1 MPSTALRKQ
10 LMGNVHNLV
19 VKVGTAVLT
28 GSDGQLN
35 HRLIARLSGQI
46 ARLNERG
53 VKVTL
58 VSSGAIG
65 AGMRRAGLASR
76 PRSIPMLQATAAV
89 GQPLL
94 MSLYQKTLA
103 KYDLHVG
110 QILVTRADFEQ
121 RSRYVKISNTI
132 AALHRLHAIPII
144 NENDTVAVD
153 EIDRFADNDTIA
165 AMVTN
170 LLKADLMVILTVVDG
185 LLDGDGRLVDLV
197 SSVDQQVRDMVRAE
211 KSTLGSGGMRSKLG
225 AVKMVTDAGEGAV
238 IAGGRAPN
246 VLLRLLDGERVGTI
260 FAPSTRRLSARQRW
274 ISQAVRPTGSLM
286 LDAGAAEAVRNN
298 GKSLLARGIIDVE
311 GTFERGAIVRVT
323 DPHGQTIAHG
333 VSNYSRGELDKI
345 KGLKSSEISAVLGR
359 QAFDEAVHRDNM
371 VLAIG

>member
-1 MPSTALRKQ
+1 MPSTVLRKQ
-10 LMGNVHNLV
+10 LMANVRNLV

-28 GSDGQLN
+28 GNDGQLN
-35 HRLIARLSGQI
+35 RGLIAHIAQQL

-65 AGMRRAGLASR
+65 AGMRRAGLPSR
-76 PRSIPMLQATAAV
+76 PRSLPMLQATAAV

-103 KYDLHVG
+103 KYNLNVG

-185 LLDGDGRLVDLV
+185 LLDGEGRLVDLV
-197 SSVDQQVRDMVRAE
+197 SSVDQQVKDMARAE
-211 KSTLGSGGMRSKLG
+211 KSALGSGGMRSKLN
-225 AVKMVTDAGEGAV
+225 AVKMVTDSGEGAV
-238 IAGGRAPN
+238 IACGREHN

-260 FAPSTRRLSARQRW
+260 FAPSGRRLSARQRW
-274 ISQAVRPTGSLM
+274 IAQAVRPAGQLT
-286 LDAGAAEAVRNN
+286 LDAGAAEAVRNG
-298 GKSLLARGIIDVE
+298 GKSLLARGIIGVD
-311 GTFERGAIVRVT
+311 GKFERGAIVRIA
-323 DPHGQTIAHG
+323 DPQGQTIAHG
-333 VSNYSRGELDKI
+333 VSNYSRAELDKI
-345 KGLKSSEISAVLGR
+345 KGLKSSEIAAALG
-359 QAFDEAVHRDNM
+359 QKPFDEAVHRDNM
-371 VLAIG
+371 VLTVG